1 MQGQSNRYNAKYGF
15 SFHLRDLKFSDKV
28 FRYRNIKSQTLFYA
42 GSYGVFDHINLYGEN
57 SPCDRPVVLYKGEA
71 PMKEFKS
78 SLAIACDVL
87 KHNDEDTEGYRALK
101 SQPEPENAT
110 PIVEVGELLNASR
123 VKETQD
129 LLEAVKV
136 IIFDI
141 ILTCFRKRKN

>member
-1 MQGQSNRYNAKYGF
+1 
-15 SFHLRDLKFSDKV
+15 
-28 FRYRNIKSQTLFYA
+28 
-42 GSYGVFDHINLYGEN
+42 
-57 SPCDRPVVLYKGEA
+57 
-71 PMKEFKS
+71 MKEFKS

-141 ILTCFRKRKN
+141 ILTCFREYFGQKLII